1 MESIYASESAYIKPN
16 HIYIYMHIST
26 FDKLTSE
33 IISQKRGCPFRE
45 VPGCEYVM
53 SVFVSSELGL
63 QFVVDSHHGPS

>member
-1 MESIYASESAYIKPN
+1 
-16 HIYIYMHIST
+16 MHIST

-53 SVFVSSELGL
+53 SVFVCSELGL
-63 QFVVDSHHGPS
+63 QFVVDSYHGPS